1 MNKKI
6 LSVIICVFMHVF
18 VHAQIL
24 DSDNGAYFYTIKA
37 NTQFL

>member
-24 DSDNGAYFYTIKA
+24 DSDNGPISI
-37 NTQFL
+37 Q